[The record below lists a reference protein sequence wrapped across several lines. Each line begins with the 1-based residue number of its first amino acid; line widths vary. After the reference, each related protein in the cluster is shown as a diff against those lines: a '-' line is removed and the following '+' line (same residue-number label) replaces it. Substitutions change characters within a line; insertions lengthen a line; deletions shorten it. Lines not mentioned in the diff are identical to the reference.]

1 MYDMFIGG
9 VCSSGEGPADT
20 LLRELNEEAG
30 LDFSIIDTNTNNDSS
45 LKKKKRDIEI
55 PWVSPE
61 ADKAWQ
67 QFKQSPS
74 YLRLFPSSSSSS
86 SLSSSTT
93 TNNNNSNSNCLK
105 YIKKCRIKT
114 SLNYCTVYLY
124 IAICSTK
131 MEASLQFRD
140 GEIQQGKWTSLEE
153 LLEDIK
159 VNEILYVPDGM
170 QVWNALIKI

>member
-86 SLSSSTT
+86 SSSTT

-124 IAICSTK
+124 IEICSTK